1 MNYNDTST
9 PNPAGVLAVSGTVT
23 VIALV
28 AVLIG
33 VVVWWRIFTKAGQ
46 PGWAAIIPIYNVY
59 VMLKLIGRP
68 GWWLLLFLI
77 PIVNLVVSIVVAI
90 DLARSFG
97 KGTAFG
103 LIGLWLFS
111 VIGHLI
117 LAFGSAEYRG
127 PAAATV

>member
-9 PNPAGVLAVSGTVT
+9 PNPAGLMAMSGTFA
-23 VIALV
+23 VIGLIA
-28 AVLIG
+28 AVIG
-33 VVVWWRIFTKAGQ
+33 IVVWWRIFTKAGQ
-46 PGWAAIIPIYNVY
+46 PGWAAIIPFYNVY

-68 GWWLLLFLI
+68 GWWLLLFFI
-77 PIVNLVVSIVVAI
+77 PIVNLVLSIVVAI

-111 VIGHLI
+111 IIGQLI
-117 LAFGSAEYRG
+117 LAFGSAQYRG
-127 PAAATV
+127 PAAA